1 MKRKF
6 MLSLDGCIFSKVCIF
21 CIKKYE
27 ITSDSA
33 EKNEFIITGNL
44 GTLTVAVR
52 EMSPCSTRTGCERAA
67 EIGRII
73 NSDQKCLTSFDCK
86 GHYERL

>member
-1 MKRKF
+1 MDASFQRF
-6 MLSLDGCIFSKVCIF
+6 AFFALRNM
-21 CIKKYE
+21 E

-33 EKNEFIITGNL
+33 EKNEFIITGKL

-52 EMSPCSTRTGCERAA
+52 EMSPCSTKTGCERAA
-67 EIGRII
+67 EIGCII

-86 GHYERL
+86 GHYKRL